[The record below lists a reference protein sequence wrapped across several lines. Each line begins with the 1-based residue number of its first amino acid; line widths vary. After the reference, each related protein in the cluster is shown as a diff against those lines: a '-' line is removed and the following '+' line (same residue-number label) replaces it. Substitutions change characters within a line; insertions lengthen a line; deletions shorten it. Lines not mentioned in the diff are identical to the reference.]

1 MAQLAIIGH
10 KTRGKEV
17 IEILEMLGGNNPDK
31 LIANFDYL
39 GYFIGKETRN
49 IYLFHL
55 QGFDSKNVIIFTL
68 EEFLEKFPYKV
79 GDKVLI
85 NDDEDDVHTIKTMVW
100 DKGFNRVSYK
110 IEAVDG
116 FISNHFWFA
125 DEMIPYAEQK
135 EKPITN
141 QIMTNNQTPQN
152 VTDFRAIANE
162 LSDLYAKKNAAYGNS
177 FGETFGK
184 LGIISA
190 ITRIS
195 DKYNRLVNLTTHPD
209 IDNLGESIDDT
220 LMDTAAYCI
229 MTLVELRRRKQ
240 NEIKSL

>member
-1 MAQLAIIGH
+1 MAQLAIKGH
-10 KTRGKEV
+10 VTRGKEV
-17 IEILEMLGGNNPDK
+17 IEILEMLGGKNIHNYGGTFNECYIIDNNK
-31 LIANFDYL
+31 IC
-39 GYFIGKETRN
+39 T
-49 IYLFHL
+49 IYTSVAKI
-55 QGFDSKNVIIFTL
+55 DNCIIFTL

-79 GDKVLI
+79 GAKVLI
-85 NDDEDDVHTIKTMVW
+85 NDDVTDVHVIKSMVW
-100 DKGFNRVSYK
+100 GRDLQRVAYT
-110 IEAVDG
+110 IETIDG
-116 FISNHFWFA
+116 FADNHFWFA
-125 DEMIPYAEQK
+125 DEMEQYLEQK
-135 EKPITN
+135 EKPKTN

-229 MTLVELRRRKQ
+229 MTLVELRKHKQ